1 MFFIMKDTVDVG
13 EPVDLQLAFKDI
25 SDASFDSLKVKIIIT
40 DRNGVQHTLPAFRQ
54 KPLNAG
60 DTVHIRFQL
69 DTRQFAGMNNVYVEV
84 NPDNDQPEQY
94 HLNNFIFKL
103 LYVRPDTLHPF
114 MDVTFDNVHILN
126 HDIVSAKPDIVINLK
141 DEAKWL
147 TLSDPSVLKVQVK
160 YPDGTLHP
168 FNFDNDTL
176 TFVPAQTP
184 GKGSGNAAQAI
195 FKPYFTQDGE
205 YQLI

>member
-1 MFFIMKDTVDVG
+1 
-13 EPVDLQLAFKDI
+13 
-25 SDASFDSLKVKIIIT
+25 
-40 DRNGVQHTLPAFRQ
+40 
-54 KPLNAG
+54 
-60 DTVHIRFQL
+60 
-69 DTRQFAGMNNVYVEV
+69 MNNVYVEV

-205 YQLI
+205 YQLIVSGQDMSQNSAGNIEYKVSFNVINKPMISNM